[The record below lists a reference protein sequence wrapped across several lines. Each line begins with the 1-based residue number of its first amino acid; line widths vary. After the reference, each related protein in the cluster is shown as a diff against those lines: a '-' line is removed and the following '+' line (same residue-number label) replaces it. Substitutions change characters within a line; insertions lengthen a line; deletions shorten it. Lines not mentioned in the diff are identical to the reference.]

1 MFTASELDSHAERAT
16 TGADRTYLVRM
27 QHAEQL
33 LLRANRA
40 VFGRVLCGDDPV
52 PPQLCY
58 DRAQRDARRGYCLA
72 VAAVLLIVGGNE
84 RLVAGFGRSEA
95 TAEACQNWTSHA
107 VDGEAGGSAAQ
118 LEALNQ
124 ALEVARVEVDQA
136 RDLAEDLEGRHLAE
150 LYNAKSEARDGVV
163 EAFEVY
169 LAEARAETAT
179 AREKQEESAALLAK
193 QKVKQ
198 KASAASAAEREA
210 QLEQQAQTAR
220 RALSL
225 ERASSAAASVAA
237 FGEKAEAAQAL

>member
-1 MFTASELDSHAERAT
+1 MRTKNSLLLRART
-16 TGADRTYLVRM
+16 TGADRIDLVRM
-27 QHAEQL
+27 LHAEQL

-52 PPQLCY
+52 PPQACY

-84 RLVAGFGRSEA
+84 RIAGFGRSEA
-95 TAEACQNWTSHA
+95 TTEACRNWTHA
-107 VDGEAGGSAAQ
+107 VNGEAGGAVAQ

-124 ALEVARVEVDQA
+124 ALEVARVEADQA

-150 LYNAKSEARDGVV
+150 LYTAKSEARDGAA

-169 LAEARAETAT
+169 LAEARAEAAAAT
-179 AREKQEESAALLAK
+179 TRATALLAE
-193 QKVKQ
+193 QE
-198 KASAASAAEREA
+198 ASAATAAGREA
-210 QLEQQAQTAR
+210 QLVQQTEAAR
-220 RALSL
+220 HALSL

-237 FGEKAEAAQAL
+237 FGEKAEAAQALEGLALEHCP

>member
-1 MFTASELDSHAERAT
+1 
-16 TGADRTYLVRM
+16 M
-27 QHAEQL
+27 QHAETL

-40 VFGRVLCGDDPV
+40 VFGRVLCGDEPV
-52 PPQLCY
+52 PPQVCY

-150 LYNAKSEARDGVV
+150 LYTAKSEARDGAA
-163 EAFEVY
+163 EAIEVY
-169 LAEARAETAT
+169 LAEARAEAAAAT
-179 AREKQEESAALLAK
+179 IRATALLAE
-193 QKVKQ
+193 QE
-198 KASAASAAEREA
+198 ASAATAAGREA
-210 QLEQQAQTAR
+210 QLVQQTEAAR
-220 RALSL
+220 HALSL

-237 FGEKAEAAQAL
+237 FGEKAEAAQALEGLTLEHCL